1 MVNIA
6 EQAIIQ
12 KSELK
17 KVILLEH
24 LPRADSD
31 HLAALAIHSNS
42 ALRQFASTSIFSNQ
56 ILVASHSSLSPLTE
70 EKTVAIFG
78 PRNRGDGIHL
88 RGTEGARRHTSSVI
102 SHSVLIKPATLE
114 VRHFLNLTSRTVLLF
129 FLVLYVIVEQSAV
142 LILWIC
148 SLLITP

>member
-56 ILVASHSSLSPLTE
+56 IMVASHSSLDPLTE

-88 RGTEGARRHTSSVI
+88 RGAEGSRRHTSSAI
-102 SHSVLIKPATLE
+102 SALKSVGIAGWTTQTGKGAAKPQVKSYSQALKTNN
-114 VRHFLNLTSRTVLLF
+114 RFQQLN
-129 FLVLYVIVEQSAV
+129 Y
-142 LILWIC
+142 
-148 SLLITP
+148 